1 MLEFKERSAVGTLK
15 SIGTVA
21 ENAGV
26 GGYHELASIKNFK
39 GVVKENGKLT
49 NVTIAIVNKDNKVAY
64 VNCSGPVSTDLRTA
78 KSIDEAKAKVAALA
92 NYPILELPQFDT
104 LTGEPIMVKDENG
117 VDTDEQLI
125 IKSVSFPGSVD
136 MSATRTVITP
146 AMLKAE
152 AIKRTIDWNDLVA
165 L

>member
-78 KSIDEAKAKVAALA
+78 KSVDEAKAKVAALV
-92 NYPILELPQFDT
+92 NYPILELPQLDED
-104 LTGEPIMVKDENG
+104 GEPVMVMNEETGKEEPL
-117 VDTDEQLI
+117 VLRSI
-125 IKSVSFPGSVD
+125 SFPAGAD

>member
-92 NYPILELPQFDT
+92 NYPILELPQADAD
-104 LTGEPIMVKDENG
+104 GAPIMVKDENG